1 MIKTSK
7 IIPLVDENKSKLLG
21 INITVYDSKLKK
33 RIRVETYNNEMMFN
47 LQDVVILCG
56 LPSINIKNYI
66 ESGIDT
72 WLNNN
77 TKKRKKTPIKK
88 LITKKTLIDYLIERK
103 FIKFIDFINRV
114 EFFYTIYLKILSK
127 QITKKQAKQ
136 EYNIF
141 FKDYFANK
149 RKQKRQIKKYFLEYR
164 KTHKEQIKLNNK
176 KFREQNPEK
185 VKNYCKKYQK
195 THKEHI
201 RKYNQKYRKTHQEQE
216 KKYWKKYRENHK
228 EQRSKYAKIW
238 YQKNK
243 EQIKQKNQKYYQE
256 NKHIYINEKRKEE
269 KRLWYQKNKEQIR
282 EYHKKYYIKNRE
294 RIRKQQEKY
303 RYNKRMEEANE
314 INSNNC

>member
-7 IIPLVDENKSKLLG
+7 IIPLVDENRSKLLG

-66 ESGIDT
+66 ESGTDT

-88 LITKKTLIDYLIERK
+88 LITKKTLIDYLSERK
-103 FIKFIDFINRV
+103 FKKFIDFINRV
-114 EFFYTIYLKILSK
+114 EFFYKIYLKILSK
-127 QITKKQAKQ
+127 QITEKQAKQ

-141 FKDYFANK
+141 FKDYLANK
-149 RKQKRQIKKYFLEYR
+149 RKQKRRIKKYFLEYR
-164 KTHKEQIKLNNK
+164 
-176 KFREQNPEK
+176 
-185 VKNYCKKYQK
+185 K

-216 KKYWKKYRENHK
+216 KKYWKKYREKHK
-228 EQRSKYAKIW
+228 KQRSKYAKIW

-243 EQIKQKNQKYYQE
+243 EQIREKHKKYYQE

-282 EYHKKYYIKNRE
+282 EKHKKYYIENRE
-294 RIRKQQEKY
+294 RIRKHQEKY
-303 RYNKRMEEANE
+303 RYNKRMEKSNE
-314 INSNNC
+314 INSNND